1 MYDILP
7 TFSIF
12 KLIQPTGYYNKNVF
26 ARFSQKKAIECHFFI
41 KLQKNILTSLFSI
54 IILLNSNNLSKFV
67 ASKFAIRP

>member
-1 MYDILP
+1 MYLQG
-7 TFSIF
+7 F
-12 KLIQPTGYYNKNVF
+12 L
-26 ARFSQKKAIECHFFI
+26 KKKQLNATFFI